1 MSVIADVRRRRQRS
15 ALVAI
20 GALCAL
26 LVVLYMA
33 SLSLGAYSISPAHLF
48 ATLTGSGESGDRF
61 IVLGLRLPRATV
73 AVLVGV
79 AFALAGAL
87 FQTLLGNP
95 LASPDILGITG
106 GASAAAVAALLV
118 LGLSGPLVAASA
130 GGGALLVSAAI
141 YLLSWRAGLHGY
153 RFVLVGVAVSFLVEA
168 VLGYLLTRADVR
180 DAQSALVWLVGSL
193 SGARWE
199 DAALVAVGLAVLLP
213 VLALLVP
220 RLLVL
225 QLGDDTA
232 TGLGIRVV
240 SARTIALAVAV
251 ALAALGTAAVGPIA
265 FVAFVSAPIARRIVR
280 DGLALGASAVVGAII
295 VLASDLVGQ
304 HLLPGELQVPV
315 GIITGAVGAPY
326 LLWLLASAQRTG
338 GLA

>member
-1 MSVIADVRRRRQRS
+1 MSVVAGSRTRRRRS
-15 ALVAI
+15 VATASGVLALV
-20 GALCAL
+20 
-26 LVVLYMA
+26 LVVLFVA
-33 SLSLGAYSISPAHLF
+33 SLTLGSYSISPANLI

-87 FQTLLGNP
+87 FQSLLGNP
-95 LASPDILGITG
+95 LASPDILGVTG
-106 GASAAAVAALLV
+106 GASAAAVTALLV
-118 LGLSGPLVAASA
+118 LGLSGPAVAASA
-130 GGGALLVSAAI
+130 GGGALLVAAAI
-141 YLLSWRAGLHGY
+141 YLLSWRAGVHGY

-168 VLGYLLTRADVR
+168 MLGYLLTRADVR

-199 DAALVAVGLAVLLP
+199 DAALVALGLAVLLP
-213 VLALLVP
+213 VLMLLTP
-220 RLLVL
+220 HLLVL

-232 TGLGIRVV
+232 TGLGVRAAP
-240 SARTIALAVAV
+240 ARTMALALAVAM
-251 ALAALGTAAVGPIA
+251 AALGTAAVGPIA

-280 DGLALGASAVVGAII
+280 DGLALGASALVGAII
-295 VLASDLVGQ
+295 VLASDLAGQ
-304 HLLPGELQVPV
+304 HLLPGGLQVPA

-326 LLWLLASAQRTG
+326 LLWLLARAQRSG